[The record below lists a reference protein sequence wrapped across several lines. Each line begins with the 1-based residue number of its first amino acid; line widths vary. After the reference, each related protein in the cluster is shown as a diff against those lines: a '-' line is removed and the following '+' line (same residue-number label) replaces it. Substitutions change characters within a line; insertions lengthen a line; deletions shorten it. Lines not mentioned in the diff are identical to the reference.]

1 MSNLCWSE
9 NQLEV
14 HLNRHKLRKDFATAQ
29 FKTKNDARVQDA
41 QQNATQAITAQNT
54 THQEKTILDC
64 EIATIPPS
72 VNHYWVASGKRR
84 YLSDKARDF
93 HDVVS
98 MLVPRINTAA
108 RLKLDVT
115 FHFPNRLRRDI
126 DNYLK
131 ATIDSLVKCGLAVGV
146 VGGRWLWPA
155 DPIIDRQVVTVYYEK
170 PQSGPSTYH
179 SVTVRVPNLVFAPV
193 EDIS

>member
-1 MSNLCWSE
+1 MRWSE
-9 NQLEV
+9 KQLEA
-14 HLNRHKLRKDFATAQ
+14 HLKQHEKRKSESVAQ
-29 FKTKNDARVQDA
+29 LKTKNDAKVREA
-41 QQNATQAITAQNT
+41 KQNATQSITAQNT

-108 RLKLDVT
+108 RLKLEVT

-131 ATIDSLVKCGLAVGV
+131 ATIDSLVKCGLCVDDEQFDELIVRRGDV
-146 VGGRWLWPA
+146 VKGGL
-155 DPIIDRQVVTVYYEK
+155 IKIKVLE
-170 PQSGPSTYH
+170 
-179 SVTVRVPNLVFAPV
+179 
-193 EDIS
+193 I

>member
-1 MSNLCWSE
+1 MSNLRWSE

-14 HLNRHKLRKDFATAQ
+14 HLNRHKLRKDLATAQ
-29 FKTKNDARVQDA
+29 FKTENDAKVQDA
-41 QQNATQAITAQNT
+41 QKNATQATTAKNT

-64 EIATIPPS
+64 EIAAIPPS
-72 VNHYWVASGKRR
+72 VNHYWEKSGRGFK
-84 YLSDKARDF
+84 LSNKARDF

-98 MLVPRINTAA
+98 ILVPQLNTAA

-131 ATIDSLVKCGLAVGV
+131 ATIDSLVKCGLCVDDEQFDELIVRRGEV
-146 VGGRWLWPA
+146 VRGGL
-155 DPIIDRQVVTVYYEK
+155 IKIKVLE
-170 PQSGPSTYH
+170 
-179 SVTVRVPNLVFAPV
+179 
-193 EDIS
+193 I